1 MGEPDNT
8 FRQFRAEP
16 FKEFEVM
23 EEFKVREISRLERVP
38 GIPIGE
44 YTRQMVER
52 AADALAD
59 VIGQFADG
67 SIESLREAVQIIRAA
82 FCEIG
87 LWPDVVEIN
96 VRDDRRRR
104 VTSAKKGRPERPH
117 PCPYRKSKR
126 PPGVAWTVKKN
137 QTISRSRPQARST
150 IRQHGDRRR
159 P

>member
-96 VRDDRRRR
+96 VRDDRRR
-104 VTSAKKGRPERPH
+104 ALPAP
-117 PCPYRKSKR
+117 KR
-126 PPGVAWTVKKN
+126 A
-137 QTISRSRPQARST
+137 ARSGPT
-150 IRQHGDRRR
+150 HAPIARASVR
-159 P
+159 PASPGR

>member
-8 FRQFRAEP
+8 FRQFRAEQ
-16 FKEFEVM
+16 FKEFKIM
-23 EEFKVREISRLERVP
+23 EEFKAREISR
-38 GIPIGE
+38 IPIGE

-52 AADALAD
+52 AADAFAD

-96 VRDDRRRR
+96 VRGDRRRR

-126 PPGVAWTVKKN
+126 PPSVAWTVKKN